1 MGRNLAHIIC
11 PLLTSV
17 VTLLLHKHT
26 HLLVEQEGR
35 PPINEAWPEPIK
47 DLLQQSFEADSSKR
61 PTVQLFYNMLRFHLL
76 EISARDQTKLEPKY
90 IERRRSST
98 SLRALLE
105 TQKEKDDEKKLFTGG
120 KKSILR
126 RFQSAPPDDGGVRR
140 ATVDN
145 GVVTAP
151 RRRITT
157 RLRNKFALSIKRE
170 E

>member
-1 MGRNLAHIIC
+1 MS
-11 PLLTSV
+11 LTHMYHS
-17 VTLLLHKHT
+17 TSTTQT
-26 HLLVEQEGR
+26 HQLVEQEGR

-61 PTVQLFYNMLRFHLL
+61 STVQLFYNMLRFHLL
-76 EISARDQTKLEPKY
+76 EISARGQTKLEPRY

-98 SLRALLE
+98 SIRALME
-105 TQKEKDDEKKLFTGG
+105 TQKEKDDEKKLFTG

-126 RFQSAPPDDGGVRR
+126 RFQSAPPDDEQRR

-145 GVVTAP
+145 GEVAAP

-157 RLRNKFALSIKRE
+157 RLRNKFSLSIKRE

>member
-1 MGRNLAHIIC
+1 MRIDLAHIIC
-11 PLLTSV
+11 PLLTCI
-17 VTLLLHKHT
+17 VTLLLHKYI

-35 PPINEAWPEPIK
+35 PPINDAWPEPIK
-47 DLLQQSFEADSSKR
+47 ELLQQSFEADSSKR

-76 EISARDQTKLEPKY
+76 EISTRDQTKLEPKY

-105 TQKEKDDEKKLFTGG
+105 IQKEKDDEKKLFTG

-126 RFQSAPPDDGGVRR
+126 RFQSAPPEDGEVRR

-145 GVVTAP
+145 GAVTAP

>member
-1 MGRNLAHIIC
+1 MSFTHMYHS
-11 PLLTSV
+11 TS
-17 VTLLLHKHT
+17 TQT
-26 HLLVEQEGR
+26 HQLVEQEGR

-47 DLLQQSFEADSSKR
+47 ELLQQSFEADSSKR

-76 EISARDQTKLEPKY
+76 EISARDQTKLEPRY

-98 SLRALLE
+98 SIRALME
-105 TQKEKDDEKKLFTGG
+105 TQKEKDDEKKLFTG
-120 KKSILR
+120 KKSILK
-126 RFQSAPPDDGGVRR
+126 RFQSAPPDDERRR

-157 RLRNKFALSIKRE
+157 RLRNKFSLSIKRE

>member
-1 MGRNLAHIIC
+1 MAHHMSFTHSI
-11 PLLTSV
+11 V
-17 VTLLLHKHT
+17 ALLLHKHT

-61 PTVQLFYNMLRFHLL
+61 STVQLFYNMLRFHLL
-76 EISARDQTKLEPKY
+76 EISARDQTKLEPRY

-98 SLRALLE
+98 SIRALME
-105 TQKEKDDEKKLFTGG
+105 TQKEKDDEKKLFTG

-126 RFQSAPPDDGGVRR
+126 RFQSAPPDDEQRR
-140 ATVDN
+140 ATIDN
-145 GVVTAP
+145 GAVTAP

>member
-1 MGRNLAHIIC
+1 MNCYRDGHGSSYVFYSSIVA
-11 PLLTSV
+11 
-17 VTLLLHKHT
+17 LLLHKHT

-47 DLLQQSFEADSSKR
+47 ELLQQSFETDSSKR

-76 EISARDQTKLEPKY
+76 EISARDQTKLEPRY

-98 SLRALLE
+98 SIRALME
-105 TQKEKDDEKKLFTGG
+105 TQKEKDDEKKG

-126 RFQSAPPDDGGVRR
+126 RFQSAPPDDEQRR

-145 GVVTAP
+145 GEVAAP

-157 RLRNKFALSIKRE
+157 RLRNKFSLSIKRE

>member
-1 MGRNLAHIIC
+1 MV
-11 PLLTSV
+11 LLIHMSLTHMYHSTS
-17 VTLLLHKHT
+17 TTQT
-26 HLLVEQEGR
+26 HQLVEQEGR

-61 PTVQLFYNMLRFHLL
+61 STVQLFYNMLRFHLL
-76 EISARDQTKLEPKY
+76 EISARGQTKLEPRY

-98 SLRALLE
+98 SIRALME
-105 TQKEKDDEKKLFTGG
+105 TQKEKDDEKKLFTG

-126 RFQSAPPDDGGVRR
+126 RFQSAPPDDEQRR

-145 GVVTAP
+145 GEVAAP

-157 RLRNKFALSIKRE
+157 RLRNKFSLSIKRE

>member
-1 MGRNLAHIIC
+1 
-11 PLLTSV
+11 
-17 VTLLLHKHT
+17 
-26 HLLVEQEGR
+26 
-35 PPINEAWPEPIK
+35 
-47 DLLQQSFEADSSKR
+47 
-61 PTVQLFYNMLRFHLL
+61 MLRFHLL
-76 EISARDQTKLEPKY
+76 EISARDQTKLEPRY

-98 SLRALLE
+98 SIRALME
-105 TQKEKDDEKKLFTGG
+105 TQKEKDENEKKLFTG

-126 RFQSAPPDDGGVRR
+126 RFQSAPPDDEPRR

-145 GVVTAP
+145 GAVTAP